1 MRSAAPR
8 CLLGAW
14 IFAVCSSAGSSGEV
28 RPQIIWHR
36 DYDIALSE
44 AQLLDRPVL
53 AYVTAKW
60 CPACLRQERSTF
72 LDKQVV
78 KFLGESVVAIQ
89 VDADSS
95 PELAQRLGA
104 EKLPMSVMLSND
116 GVVIRRIEGYRPADS
131 YLAELAE
138 SVKVSQRPGSAS
150 VAKNSP
156 PREEPSAKPGRRAPL
171 PRPDEI
177 ELAGHVER
185 SAALRS
191 EILLTME
198 LSSNLMLDG
207 HCPVSFVEA
216 KKLTAGKP
224 EYPIEHDGRTYWL
237 ASAEE
242 VAKFERDPARY
253 VPAMGGLC
261 VVSLVDDKRAVD
273 GATRI
278 AAIYRGRLYLFA
290 NAEQRRRF
298 QAAPKQYADSDLAI
312 NGVCPVCR
320 IDHEVEVEGTAEHR
334 TTFQGLFYRF
344 DSPEHLRLFLAAPE
358 RYLQTP

>member
-14 IFAVCSSAGSSGEV
+14 IVVICSSAAPSGEV

-36 DYDIALSE
+36 DYDIAVSE
-44 AQLLDRPVL
+44 AKLLDRPVL

-78 KFLGESVVAIQ
+78 KFLGESVVAVY

-104 EKLPMSVMLSND
+104 EKLPMSVMLSDD
-116 GVVIRRIEGYRPADS
+116 GVVMRRIEGYRPAES
-131 YLAELAE
+131 YLTELAE
-138 SVKVSQRPGSAS
+138 SIKVFQRPESAS
-150 VAKNSP
+150 VVKNSP
-156 PREEPSAKPGRRAPL
+156 AREEPSARPGRRAPL
-171 PRPDEI
+171 SRPDEI

-185 SAALRS
+185 SAALRAEVVLS
-191 EILLTME
+191 VE

-207 HCPVSFVEA
+207 NSPVTFLDA

-224 EYPIEHDGRTYWL
+224 EFPVEHDGRTYWL
-237 ASAEE
+237 ADAAEL
-242 VAKFERDPARY
+242 AKFERDPARY

-261 VVSLVDDKRAVD
+261 VVSLVDDNVEVD
-273 GATRI
+273 GVTRI
-278 AAIYRGRLYLFA
+278 AAIYHGRLYLFA
-290 NAEQRRRF
+290 NLEKRRRF
-298 QAAPKQYADSDLAI
+298 QAEPRRYADNDLAN
-312 NGVCPVCR
+312 NGACPVCR
-320 IDHEVEVEGTAEHR
+320 IDHAIEIEGSAEHR
-334 TTFQGLFYRF
+334 TTFQGLLYRF
-344 DSPEHLRLFLAAPE
+344 DSPEHLHEFLADPE